1 MLNETLCNNNAKL
14 FTVFLKKKM
23 PTFRYSINIVTLI
36 RDQKFTVATVF
47 LRVITDTVRNT
58 EKQQRRKKNKLFEKH
73 NIRKGN
79 ET

>member
-14 FTVFLKKKM
+14 FVIFMKM
-23 PTFRYSINIVTLI
+23 PTFRYSINIVVLI
-36 RDQKFTVATVF
+36 RDKKIHCIFARDQTQPETP
-47 LRVITDTVRNT
+47 RSNDD
-58 EKQQRRKKNKLFEKH
+58 ERRKKLFEKY